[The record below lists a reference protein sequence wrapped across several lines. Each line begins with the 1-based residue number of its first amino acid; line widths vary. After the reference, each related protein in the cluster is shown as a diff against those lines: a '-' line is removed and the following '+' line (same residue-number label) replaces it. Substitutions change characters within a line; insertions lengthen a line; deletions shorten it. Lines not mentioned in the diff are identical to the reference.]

1 MKIKKLSPN
10 FAVADIKKTVAFY
23 IKHFGFTL
31 VMAVSENQD
40 GVEQT
45 LSKHRTYVYAMIKK
59 ESVELMFQR
68 SDSFKN
74 DVIFAKDLNIGAT
87 VSFYMEIE
95 GIAELYQS
103 LKSKNLQVTE
113 LKTTWYGMQEFY
125 VKDINGYIIGFAEK
139 AESKPL

>member
-10 FAVADIKKTVAFY
+10 FAVTDIKKTVAFY
-23 IKHFGFTL
+23 TEYFGFTL
-31 VMAVSENQD
+31 VMAVPESQD

-45 LSKHRTYVYAMIKK
+45 LSEHKTYVYAMVKK

-74 DVIFAKDLNIGAT
+74 DVIFAKDLNMGAT

-113 LKTTWYGMQEFY
+113 LKTSWYGMQEFY
-125 VKDINGYIIGFAEK
+125 VKDLNGYIIGFAEK
-139 AESKPL
+139 VESKPL